1 MNNPYEVLGVSQNA
15 TEEEIKA
22 AYKNLAKKYHPD
34 NYADNPLSDLAQAK
48 MEEINAAYDQI
59 IQQRRAK
66 DNGGGTGYGNS
77 AFPQIRRLIE
87 QNDLD
92 RAQSELDLVPVNSR
106 NAEWYFLCG
115 TVQYKR
121 GWFENAFSA
130 FNTACNM
137 EPSNREYREALNR
150 ASRSRAGGFY
160 QNNPYTSSPNMGGC
174 SACDMCT
181 GLICADTCCEC
192 MGGDIIPC
200 C

>member
-1 MNNPYEVLGVSQNA
+1 MNNPYEVLGVSRNA
-15 TEEEIKA
+15 SEEQIKE

-34 NYADNPLSDLAQAK
+34 NYADNPLSDLAQEK
-48 MEEINAAYDQI
+48 MEEINAAYDRI
-59 IQQRRAK
+59 IQERRSAGS
-66 DNGGGTGYGNS
+66 NGGQSYTHSSY
-77 AFPQIRRLIE
+77 PDIRNLIA
-87 QNDLD
+87 QNNLD
-92 RAQSELDLVPVNSR
+92 EAQSRLDMVPINQR
-106 NAEWYFLCG
+106 NAEWYFLSG

-130 FNTACNM
+130 FTTACNM

-160 QNNPYTSSPNMGGC
+160 QNNPYTSSRNMGGC